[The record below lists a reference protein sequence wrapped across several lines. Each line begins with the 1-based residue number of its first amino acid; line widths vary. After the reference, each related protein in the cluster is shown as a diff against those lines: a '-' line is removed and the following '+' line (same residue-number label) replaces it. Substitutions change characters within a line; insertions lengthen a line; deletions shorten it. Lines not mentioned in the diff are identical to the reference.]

1 MTNVGIITGIGQ
13 GIGLDITKS
22 LLLKN
27 IKIIG
32 ISKSKNKNIEA
43 LKKKYPEQFQ
53 FYKFDLQKIKYIKDL
68 LKKIFIKNKKIDFL
82 INNAGIRSRL
92 SLDELNNKNIQQ
104 VLNVNLIAPI
114 NLTKNLLA
122 FNKNKNAISV
132 VMITSI
138 VGPRG
143 FSDLSNYASSKGA
156 LEAFSK
162 SIAIEYAKK
171 NVRINC
177 VAPGFIKTSYF
188 KNFKKNNNLY
198 KWTKTKIPMG
208 RWGEIRE
215 ITPLIEFLIS
225 KKSSYMT
232 GTTIYIDGGWTAN

>member
-122 FNKNKNAISV
+122 FN
-132 VMITSI
+132 
-138 VGPRG
+138 
-143 FSDLSNYASSKGA
+143 
-156 LEAFSK
+156 
-162 SIAIEYAKK
+162 
-171 NVRINC
+171 
-177 VAPGFIKTSYF
+177 
-188 KNFKKNNNLY
+188 
-198 KWTKTKIPMG
+198 
-208 RWGEIRE
+208 
-215 ITPLIEFLIS
+215 
-225 KKSSYMT
+225 
-232 GTTIYIDGGWTAN
+232 